1 MFPEHTGFSPDAL
14 LSKIILPVCMREGV
28 CNPTDDRPPCRPIDG
43 IRLARRRLRCEIH
56 GGGNMK
62 FSKEQR
68 VLWLGQVRSVPYR
81 ERVKLAA
88 RYGYGVLSTSPA
100 DHIRILESRLSAADI
115 RNIASDN
122 GIALS
127 YLDPMATWVPDG
139 LPNEGDENLITY
151 LNKSPDEFFRIADE
165 LRIDRIHLIGAFPEG
180 RYTLAEL
187 TDHYAAT
194 CERAASYGMKCLLEP
209 MPLWGLR
216 KLEEV
221 YQIVKDA
228 GQSNGAIIFDTWH
241 YTRSG
246 RNDKIFAE
254 IPRGMIDTVQIADG
268 TREAPA
274 GRPNIVDCLQYRVP
288 VGEGELAN
296 REILQALKAH
306 GHLTSVGPEI
316 FSDVNDR
323 LTGTEIMARIQP
335 GFDALLESI

>member
-1 MFPEHTGFSPDAL
+1 
-14 LSKIILPVCMREGV
+14 
-28 CNPTDDRPPCRPIDG
+28 
-43 IRLARRRLRCEIH
+43 
-56 GGGNMK
+56 MK
-62 FSKEQR
+62 FSKDQR

-81 ERVKLAA
+81 ERVELAA

-100 DHIRILESRLSAADI
+100 DHTRNLASGLSAADM

-127 YLDPMATWVPDG
+127 YLDPMVSWVPNG

-151 LNKSPDEFFRIADE
+151 LDRSPDDFFRIAEE
-165 LRIDRIHLIGAFPEG
+165 LKVDRIHLIGAFPEG
-180 RYTLAEL
+180 RYTIAEL
-187 TDHYAAT
+187 TDYYAKM
-194 CERAASYGMKCLLEP
+194 CERAASHGVRCLLEP

-221 YQIVKDA
+221 YQIVNDA

-274 GRPNIVDCLQYRVP
+274 GRPNIVDCLQHRVP
-288 VGEGELAN
+288 IGEGELAN
-296 REILQALKAH
+296 KEILQVLNAH

-316 FSDVNDR
+316 FSNVNDQ
-323 LTGTEIMARIQP
+323 LTGSEIMARVQP